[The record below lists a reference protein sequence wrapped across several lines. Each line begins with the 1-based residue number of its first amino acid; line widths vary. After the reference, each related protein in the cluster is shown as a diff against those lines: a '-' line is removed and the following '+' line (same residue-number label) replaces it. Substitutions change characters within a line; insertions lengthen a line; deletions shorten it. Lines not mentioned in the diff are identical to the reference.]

1 MNETDSVS
9 DDSSRSLNR
18 SGSNSHGLKPKIS
31 DFNII
36 KPISKG
42 GFGKVM
48 LCNSKKNPAKKLAVK
63 IIRKSDVR
71 MKNMQGQVVKGKP
84 SNKKATRSL
93 VNEYEKSF

>member
-36 KPISKG
+36 KGISKG
-42 GFGKVM
+42 GFGEVW
-48 LCNSKKNPAKKLAVK
+48 LCSSKKNPNKRLAVK
-63 IIRKSDVR
+63 MIKKSDVR
-71 MKNMQGQVVKGKP
+71 RKNMQGQVVK
-84 SNKKATRSL
+84 
-93 VNEYEKSF
+93 